1 MPRSIDRGRL
11 IRTLQG
17 VLIVCLALGAV
28 SFLAMRTVDVDCCLP
43 PSVFALFPIAE
54 IILVLVALGLR
65 WWFGRSGPLALV
77 DGVIAA
83 PLPVFL
89 AYPQPENLP
98 LLWPAAAIGFVAAL
112 VGAILCIV
120 EVRRHPIERLAVAA
134 GFAALTVAIL
144 SVVVILPVPVLLLLL
159 TVWPAIRMTS
169 AVATEGQPGPARAS
183 APARRAPSARRTSEP
198 PLVVGASG
206 RLEPD
211 VRAILGRRPTD
222 DPTDTTTPGP
232 ARDDPPG

>member
-11 IRTLQG
+11 IRTLHG

-28 SFLAMRTVDVDCCLP
+28 SFLSMRTVEVDCCLTP
-43 PSVFALFPIAE
+43 AAFALFPIAE
-54 IILVLVALGLR
+54 VALVVLALVLR
-65 WWFGRSGPLALV
+65 WRFARWGPLAFV

-112 VGAILCIV
+112 VGAILCIA

-134 GFAALTVAIL
+134 GFAGLTVAIL
-144 SVVVILPVPVLLLLL
+144 SIVVILPIPVLLLVL
-159 TVWPAIRMTS
+159 TVWPSMPMTS
-169 AVATEGQPGPARAS
+169 AIGPEGLPRPGRAP
-183 APARRAPSARRTSEP
+183 APARRATSARRASEP

-211 VRAILGRRPTD
+211 VRAILGRRPAD
-222 DPTDTTTPGP
+222 APPDATTPRSPG
-232 ARDDPPG
+232 DHPPG